1 MKRSLAGSCVGLTC
15 VLVIASAC
23 HSRTEIKNEPRPVRV
38 SAVSVAPPPQE
49 LRFSGT
55 IVPREQVAVSFKTSG
70 RVSEIAQRRGADGR
84 MRTLQPGDVVVRG
97 AFLARLTGTEQRDLR
112 RQTEAQISA
121 AQAVLARA
129 EQDFAR
135 ADTLYKSQSLTRTEF
150 DAAQAALNVA
160 RAQFQSTQAQDSV
173 TATGV
178 SDVTLT
184 APRAGVV
191 LMRGVEVGQLT
202 SPENPAFVVADTSM
216 VKAMCGVPESVA
228 ARLALGQTL
237 QVATDDAARTVMSGP
252 ITAIAPAADSASRV
266 FPIEVSLSNADGT
279 LRAGMIVTVRIPAD
293 LTNSAPADALA
304 APLESIVMSRQNAGG
319 YAVIVVEGDGEFG
332 TARLRD
338 VTLGDVVGTRVVV
351 KTGLT
356 GNERVVV
363 SGPSLISDGEPVRI
377 VP

>member
-1 MKRSLAGSCVGLTC
+1 MC
-15 VLVIASAC
+15 VLLIASAC
-23 HSRTEIKNEPRPVRV
+23 HSRSEIKDEPRPVRV

-49 LRFSGT
+49 LRFSAT
-55 IVPREQVAVSFKTSG
+55 IVPREQVTVSFKTSG
-70 RVSEIAQRRGADGR
+70 RVAEIAQRRGADGR
-84 MRTLQPGDVVVRG
+84 MRTLQPGDVVTRG
-97 AFLARLTGTEQRDLR
+97 AFLAQLTGSEQRDRR

-135 ADTLYKSQSLTRTEF
+135 ADTLYNSQSITRTEF

-160 RAQFQSTQAQDSV
+160 KAQFQSTQAQDSV

-216 VKAMCGVPESVA
+216 VKAMCGVPEAVA

-237 QVATDDAARTVMSGP
+237 RVATDDAARTVMSGP

-266 FPIEVSLSNADGT
+266 FPIEVSLPNSDGT

-293 LTNSAPADALA
+293 LANSAPADALA

-351 KTGLT
+351 RAGLT
-356 GNERVVV
+356 GGERVVV